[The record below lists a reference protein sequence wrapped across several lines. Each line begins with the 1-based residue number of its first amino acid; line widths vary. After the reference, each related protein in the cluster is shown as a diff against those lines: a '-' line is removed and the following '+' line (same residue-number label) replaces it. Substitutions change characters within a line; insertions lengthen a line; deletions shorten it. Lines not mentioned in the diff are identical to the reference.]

1 MQRKGIRFAPMAIAL
16 CCLFGAIS
24 AHAQLSEKQS
34 WAVTLAGQY
43 AINANVTYAT
53 ANNVDLKLDVY
64 RPKDTNMHPTMLFFH
79 GGGMVGG
86 NKEGSAFALL
96 PFLEK
101 GWTVVNVEYRLAK
114 ISRAPA
120 SVEDG
125 RCALRWVYQ
134 HAKDF
139 NFDTSRIVTMGQS
152 AGGNLAMLLGYL
164 PADSDFD
171 RQCTGPENLKVA
183 AVLDWYGVSDWND
196 LLEGANQR
204 PYAVTWFGS
213 QPDRAQIAK
222 SVSPLTYI
230 RAGLPPTLMIQGNE
244 DPNVPFTQSL
254 RLQKALT
261 DASVPNQ
268 LVTIQAKTH
277 GNFNDAAMNDA
288 YTQLWAFLA
297 KYLPGQLQ
305 SSASQH

>member
-1 MQRKGIRFAPMAIAL
+1 MKSRWSRSAFVAVVA
-16 CCLFGAIS
+16 CFVFGAVP
-24 AHAQLSEKQS
+24 AHGQLSEKQS
-34 WAVTLAGQY
+34 WAVTVAGQY
-43 AINANVTYAT
+43 AINANLTYAT
-53 ANNVDLKLDVY
+53 ANNVELKLDVY
-64 RPKDTNMHPTMLFFH
+64 RPRDMNVHPTMMFFH

-86 NKEGSAFALL
+86 AKEGSALAIL

-120 SVEDG
+120 SIEDG

-134 HAKDF
+134 NAKMY

-152 AGGNLAMLLGYL
+152 AGGNLALMLGYL
-164 PADSDFD
+164 PSNSDFD
-171 RQCTGPENLKVA
+171 RQCNGTEDLKVA
-183 AVLDWYGVSDWND
+183 AVLDWYGVTDWND
-196 LLEGANQR
+196 LLDGANQR
-204 PYAVTWFGS
+204 NYAMTWFGS
-213 QPDRAQIAK
+213 QPDRQQIAK
-222 SVSPLTYI
+222 TASPLTYI

-244 DPNVPFTQSL
+244 DPNVPFTHSL
-254 RLQKALT
+254 RLQKALN
-261 DASVPNQ
+261 DAKVPNQ

-297 KYLPGQLQ
+297 KYVPGPQLQ
-305 SSASQH
+305 STK